1 MIEIEFDYF
10 QVITK
15 IQANLDDKFQDIINK
30 FIQKSLLAPKSVN
43 FLVNGKVIKPFIQTL
58 TLYYF

>member
-30 FIQKSLLAPKSVN
+30 FIQKSLLEPSSVN
-43 FLVNGKVIKPFIQTL
+43 FLVNGKVINLQKIC
-58 TLYYF
+58 